1 MDTLLFRRATGEDSE
16 KIAALHT
23 ESWRDAYRG
32 IMPDW
37 YLDGPIKRERV
48 SLWQSRLSSS
58 PVDRHY
64 VLLAESGATLIG
76 FVCVLLDEDPK
87 WGACLDNLHVL
98 PGLRN
103 KGIGRKLFI
112 RATQW
117 MIKTAPGLPIHL
129 WVFEAN
135 GAARHFYDSL
145 GGEIVDH
152 QSKKIIKGIE
162 IPSVLYI
169 WHDLEKLLTKL
180 IVNRISDGLG
190 VELESQNP
198 PDK

>member
-1 MDTLLFRRATGEDSE
+1 MDTLLFRRATGVDSE

-37 YLDGPIKRERV
+37 YLDGPIARERV
-48 SLWQSRLSSS
+48 SLWQSRFSSL
-58 PVDRHY
+58 PCDRYY
-64 VLLAESGATLIG
+64 VLVADSGAKLVG

-112 RATQW
+112 KATQW
-117 MIKTAPGLPIHL
+117 MITAAPGLPIHL
-129 WVFEAN
+129 WVFKAN
-135 GAARHFYDSL
+135 DAARRFYDSL
-145 GGEIVDH
+145 GGKIVDH
-152 QSKKIIKGIE
+152 QSKKILKGIE
-162 IPSVLYI
+162 IPSVLYL
-169 WHDLEKLLTKL
+169 WGDLEKLLTKL
-180 IVNRISDGLG
+180 RAQQFS
-190 VELESQNP
+190 
-198 PDK
+198 